1 MPKLFCCEIIFL
13 AALIRSANRER
24 DDKMERIKKRRKMRR
39 WKVM

>member
-1 MPKLFCCEIIFL
+1 MPKLFCCEIIFPT
-13 AALIRSANRER
+13 ALIRSANRER